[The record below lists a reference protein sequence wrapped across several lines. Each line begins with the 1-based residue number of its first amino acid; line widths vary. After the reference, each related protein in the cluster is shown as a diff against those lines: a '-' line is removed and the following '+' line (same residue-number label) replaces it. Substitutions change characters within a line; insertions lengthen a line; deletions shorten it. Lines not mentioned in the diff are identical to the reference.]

1 MGYSSYH
8 FRLKTEPRAPLIL
21 LRGGGDLAT
30 GVAARLWRSGFW
42 VVVAEIEQPLA
53 VRRLVSLAEAIYEG
67 KTAVEDLRGERVEE
81 TAAVH
86 ELLDRGMIPVLVD
99 PTAESRHEL
108 APAAIVD
115 ARMMK
120 SARMTKSDRMTKS
133 ARSTTSAPSLPLNA
147 ASMMVG
153 LGPGFTAGADVHA
166 VVETHR
172 GHRMGRV
179 IWEGSAQADT
189 GVPDPVNGQDVAR
202 VLRAPADGMFEPT
215 AELGSLVASGE
226 RVAEIDGVALIAP
239 FDGAL
244 RGLLHSGIE
253 VDTGAKV
260 GDLDPRGDLSVC
272 SLISDKSLAVGGG
285 VLEALLS
292 RDAIRMQFASTS
304 K

>member
-1 MGYSSYH
+1 MTDSPS
-8 FRLKTEPRAPLIL
+8 LVL

-30 GVAARLWRSGFW
+30 GVAARLWRSGFR
-42 VVVAEIEQPLA
+42 VVVTEIEQPLA

-67 KTAVEDLRGERVEE
+67 KTVVEDLRGKRVEE
-81 TAAVH
+81 PAAVH
-86 ELLDRGMIPVLVD
+86 ELLDQGMIPVLVD
-99 PTAESRHEL
+99 PTAESRREL

-115 ARMMK
+115 ARMTKSTRITNSARITK
-120 SARMTKSDRMTKS
+120 SARMTKSTRMTK
-133 ARSTTSAPSLPLNA
+133 SAPSLPLKA

-166 VVETHR
+166 VVETNR

-179 IWEGSAQADT
+179 IWEGSAQPDT

-253 VDTGAKV
+253 VNAGVKV

-292 RDAIRMQFASTS
+292 QREIRKQLSAAS

>member
-1 MGYSSYH
+1 MTHS
-8 FRLKTEPRAPLIL
+8 PPLVL

-30 GVAARLWRSGFW
+30 GVAARLWRSGFR
-42 VVVAEIEQPLA
+42 VVVAEINKPLA

-67 KTAVEDLRGERVEE
+67 EVVVEDLRGRRAEGA
-81 TAAVH
+81 AAVH
-86 ELLDRGMIPVLVD
+86 EILGEASIPVLVD
-99 PTAESRHEL
+99 PTLESRHEL

-120 SARMTKSDRMTKS
+120 SARMTKSV
-133 ARSTTSAPSLPLNA
+133 PSLPLDS

-153 LGPGFTAGADVHA
+153 LGPGFTAGADVHV
-166 VVETHR
+166 VVETNR

-179 IWEGSAQADT
+179 IWEGSAQPDT
-189 GVPDPVNGQDVAR
+189 GVPDSVNGHDVER

-215 AELGSLVASGE
+215 AEIGSLVASGA
-226 RVAEIDGVALIAP
+226 RLAEINGVALIAP

-244 RGLLHSGIE
+244 RGLLHGGIE
-253 VDTGAKV
+253 VSAGAKV

-292 RDAIRMQFASTS
+292 QEAIRKQLAASS
-304 K
+304 N